1 MDLPEAL
8 LPNEDDDCRT
18 WLMSWTPTVLGG
30 DLEACLGAC
39 VQRLGAG
46 MCVLVIVHH
55 YHLHI
60 APVECLQR
68 LQNSCF

>member
-46 MCVLVIVHH
+46 MCVLVIVQSAEM
-55 YHLHI
+55 
-60 APVECLQR
+60 APHKVLR
-68 LQNSCF
+68 KLRS

>member
-30 DLEACLGAC
+30 DLEALAWERVCS

-46 MCVLVIVHH
+46 MCVLVIVQSAEV
-55 YHLHI
+55 
-60 APVECLQR
+60 APHKDLR
-68 LQNSCF
+68 KLRP

>member
-46 MCVLVIVHH
+46 MCVLVIVQSAEV
-55 YHLHI
+55 
-60 APVECLQR
+60 APHKDLKKLR
-68 LQNSCF
+68 S